1 MMPKRV
7 NEDRARVDAW
17 MKRCNELCRWGQW
30 SGCGAAG
37 RGRPK
42 EGGIQASPP
51 AALRGAWLQIHY
63 LNSYYERI
71 RAHVGPELRRQRLE
85 EAYTWLQESTE
96 PFPVSS
102 AGTAAAGMLALAS
115 LLSVLLSGLGA

>member
-1 MMPKRV
+1 M
-7 NEDRARVDAW
+7 DAW
-17 MKRCNELCRWGQW
+17 MKRCNELCRRGQR

-37 RGRPK
+37 WGTPK
-42 EGGIQASPP
+42 GGGIQASPP

-71 RAHVGPELRRQRLE
+71 RTHVGPELRRQQLE
-85 EAYTWLQESTE
+85 EAYAWLQENTE

-102 AGTAAAGMLALAS
+102 AGTAAAGTLALAS